1 MLENS
6 KGFDGKLVGM
16 QVICRTNIQ
25 TVPRDIYGI
34 YSGDILYHVVIL
46 FWRVRPRN
54 LFVFLPG
61 QTGMV
66 GVVKNMITQLRY
78 PLGCQGHFFSVGFWE
93 EVVIFGNIL
102 ILVEASGHIPPSG
115 LPLKR

>member
-61 QTGMV
+61 QTGHGWGSEKYDYTTTV
-66 GVVKNMITQLRY
+66 SFGVSGAFLFSWFLGGSGYIWQY
-78 PLGCQGHFFSVGFWE
+78 PDSC
-93 EVVIFGNIL
+93 
-102 ILVEASGHIPPSG
+102 
-115 LPLKR
+115 